1 MRKWW
6 PLVAVC
12 LGAFM
17 LLVDVTIVTVA
28 LPAMAKSLD
37 ASFTA
42 LQWVLDIYA
51 LALAALLLGAGSL
64 ADLFGARRVYVAGLV
79 LFAASSLAC
88 GLAPNAATL
97 IAARGAQ
104 GVGGAAMFTTT
115 LALLNS
121 TYQGRDRGVAFGV
134 WGAVNGLAAAGGPIL
149 GGLLTQH
156 VNWRSIFLV
165 NLPVTVIAIALTL
178 AVVGESRRTGGARI
192 DLAGMASFTACAGTL
207 TYGLIRAGDDGFTAA
222 APLTMFGLAA
232 VALAVFIVVERRAR
246 DPLLDL
252 ALFRNRSFVAVLIGG
267 ALLMASAFACLAF
280 TSLWLQGVLGLGP
293 VRAGAALIPLA
304 GASFVVSAV
313 AGRFLHGAS
322 PRLTIGIGLLL
333 IGAGSGLQA
342 VLDAGSSSTA
352 IIPGLIVGG
361 VGVGTSIPVLSA
373 AAMSA
378 VPPQRGGMAGGALNT
393 FRQLGYALGVA
404 VLGIVFRGRIEHV
417 LTGHVADPHA
427 MAGAASGGQAPRLPI
442 IRAAVA
448 SGLNEVYAVSAGLG
462 IAAGL
467 IVLALFR
474 TRHRTAVPPAPDREK
489 ATA

>member
-28 LPAMAKSLD
+28 LPRMAENLD
-37 ASFTA
+37 ASFSA
-42 LQWVLDIYA
+42 LQWVLDVYA

-64 ADLFGARRVYVAGLV
+64 ADVIGARRVYVAGLV
-79 LFAASSLAC
+79 LFAVSSLAC

-97 IAARGAQ
+97 IAARGVQ
-104 GVGGAAMFTTT
+104 GIGGAAMFTTT
-115 LALLNS
+115 LALLS
-121 TYQGRDRGVAFGV
+121 GTYQGRDRGVAFGV
-134 WGAVNGLAAAGGPIL
+134 WGAVNGVAAAGGPIL

-178 AVVGESRRTGGARI
+178 AVVGESRRARGARI
-192 DLAGMASFTACAGTL
+192 DMPGMASFTACAGTL
-207 TYGLIRAGDDGFTAA
+207 TYGLIRAGEDGFTAVT
-222 APLTMFGLAA
+222 PLTMFLLAA
-232 VALAVFIVVERRAR
+232 VALAGFVVVERRSR
-246 DPLLDL
+246 HPLLDL
-252 ALFRNRSFVAVLIGG
+252 GLFGNRSFVAVLVGG

-304 GASFVVSAV
+304 GAAFVVSAV
-313 AGRFLHGAS
+313 GARFLHRVP
-322 PRLTIGIGLLL
+322 PRLSIGIGLLL
-333 IGAGSGLQA
+333 IGAGSRLQA

-352 IIPGLIVGG
+352 IILGLLVGG
-361 VGVGTSIPVLSA
+361 VGVGAAIPVLSS

-378 VPPQRGGMAGGALNT
+378 VPPERGGMAGGALNT

-404 VLGIVFRGRIEHV
+404 MLGIVFRSRIEHV

-427 MAGAASGGQAPRLPI
+427 MADAASGGQAPRLPI
-442 IRAAVA
+442 VRAAVA

-462 IAAGL
+462 IAAGI
-467 IVLALFR
+467 IVLVLARSPRR
-474 TRHRTAVPPAPDREK
+474 TVRPEPRRER
-489 ATA
+489 AAA

>member
-28 LPAMAKSLD
+28 LPGMAKSLD
-37 ASFTA
+37 ASFSA

-51 LALAALLLGAGSL
+51 LALAALLLGAGSV
-64 ADLFGARRVYVAGLV
+64 ADLFGARRVYLVGLV
-79 LFAASSLAC
+79 LFAAASLAC
-88 GLAPNAATL
+88 GLASNAATL
-97 IAARGAQ
+97 IAARGVQ

-165 NLPVTVIAIALTL
+165 NLPITVVTIVLTL
-178 AVVGESRRTGGARI
+178 AVVKESRRAGQARI
-192 DLAGMASFTACAGTL
+192 DLPGMASFTACAGTL
-207 TYGLIRAGDDGFTAA
+207 TYGLIRAGDDGFTATV
-222 APLTMFGLAA
+222 PLTMFALAA
-232 VALAVFIVVERRAR
+232 VTLAVFVVVETRTRH
-246 DPLLDL
+246 PLLDL
-252 ALFRNRSFVAVLIGG
+252 GLFRNRSFVAVLVGG

-280 TSLWLQGVLGLGP
+280 TSLWLQGALGLGP

-304 GASFVVSAV
+304 LASFVVSA
-313 AGRFLHGAS
+313 AGARLLHGVS
-322 PRLTIGIGLLL
+322 PRLSIGIGLLL
-333 IGAGSGLQA
+333 IGIGSGLQA

-352 IIPGLIVGG
+352 IMPGLIVGG
-361 VGVGTSIPVLSA
+361 VGVGLAIPVLSA
-373 AAMSA
+373 AVMSA
-378 VPPQRGGMAGGALNT
+378 VPPERGGMAGGALNT
-393 FRQLGYALGVA
+393 FRQLGYALGIA

-442 IRAAVA
+442 VRAAVA
-448 SGLNEVYAVSAGLG
+448 SGLNEVYAVSAVLG
-462 IAAGL
+462 IAAGI
-467 IVLALFR
+467 IVFALVRSPRR
-474 TRHRTAVPPAPDREK
+474 TVRPQPQPEK
-489 ATA
+489 AAA

>member
-28 LPAMAKSLD
+28 LPGMARSLH
-37 ASFTA
+37 ASFSA

-51 LALAALLLGAGSL
+51 LALAALLLGAGSV

-79 LFAASSLAC
+79 LFAAASLAC

-97 IAARGAQ
+97 IAARGVQ

-165 NLPVTVIAIALTL
+165 NLPVTVIAIVLTL
-178 AVVGESRRTGGARI
+178 AVVGESRRTGRARI
-192 DLAGMASFTACAGTL
+192 DLPGMTSFTACAGAL

-222 APLTMFGLAA
+222 TPLTMFALAA
-232 VALAVFIVVERRAR
+232 VTLAVFVVVERRTPH
-246 DPLLDL
+246 PLLDL
-252 ALFRNRSFVAVLIGG
+252 GLFRNRSFVAVLIAG

-280 TSLWLQGVLGLGP
+280 TSLWLQGTLGLGP

-304 GASFVVSAV
+304 LASFLVSA
-313 AGRFLHGAS
+313 AGARLLHGVP
-322 PRLTIGIGLLL
+322 PRLSIGIGLLL

-342 VLDAGSSSTA
+342 VLDAGSTSTA

-361 VGVGTSIPVLSA
+361 VGVGAAIPVLSA
-373 AAMSA
+373 AAMGA
-378 VPPQRGGMAGGALNT
+378 VPPERGGMAGGALNT
-393 FRQLGYALGVA
+393 FRQLGYALGIA

-442 IRAAVA
+442 VRAAVA

-462 IAAGL
+462 IAAG
-467 IVLALFR
+467 IVVLALVRPPRR
-474 TRHRTAVPPAPDREK
+474 TVRPEPRREK
-489 ATA
+489 AAA

>member
-1 MRKWW
+1 
-6 PLVAVC
+6 
-12 LGAFM
+12 M

-28 LPAMAKSLD
+28 LPAMAEGLD

-64 ADLFGARRVYVAGLV
+64 ADLMGARRVYVAGLV
-79 LFAASSLAC
+79 LFAVASLAC
-88 GLAPNAATL
+88 GLAPNAPAL
-97 IAARGAQ
+97 IAARGVQ

-156 VNWRSIFLV
+156 LNWRSIFLV
-165 NLPVTVIAIALTL
+165 NLPVAGITIALTL
-178 AVVGESRRTGGARI
+178 AVVGESRRAGRTRI
-192 DLAGMASFTACAGTL
+192 DVPGMASFTACAGTL
-207 TYGLIRAGDDGFTAA
+207 TYGLIRAGDDGFAA
-222 APLTMFGLAA
+222 GTPLTMFALAA
-232 VALAVFIVVERRAR
+232 VALAVFVTVEMRTRH
-246 DPLLDL
+246 PLLDL
-252 ALFRNRSFVAVLIGG
+252 GLFRNRSFVAVMVGG

-304 GASFVVSAV
+304 GVSFVVSA
-313 AGRFLHGAS
+313 AGARFLHGVP
-322 PRLTIGIGLLL
+322 PRLSIGIGLLL

-342 VLDAGSSSTA
+342 VLDARSSSIA

-361 VGVGTSIPVLSA
+361 VGVGAAIPVLSA

-378 VPPQRGGMAGGALNT
+378 VPPERGGMAGGALNT
-393 FRQLGYALGVA
+393 FRQLGYALGIA
-404 VLGIVFRGRIEHV
+404 VLGVVFRSRIEHV
-417 LTGHVADPHA
+417 LTGHVADAHA

-442 IRAAVA
+442 VRAAVA

-462 IAAGL
+462 IVAG
-467 IVLALFR
+467 IVVLTLVR
-474 TRHRTAVPPAPDREK
+474 SPSRSVRPAPDRDK
-489 ATA
+489 VTT

>member
-1 MRKWW
+1 
-6 PLVAVC
+6 
-12 LGAFM
+12 M

-28 LPAMAKSLD
+28 LPGMAKSLN

-51 LALAALLLGAGSL
+51 LALAALLLGAGSI
-64 ADLFGARRVYVAGLV
+64 ADLIGPRKVYVAGLV
-79 LFAASSLAC
+79 LFAAASLAC

-97 IAARGAQ
+97 IAARGVQ
-104 GVGGAAMFTTT
+104 GIGGAAMFTTT
-115 LALLNS
+115 LALLGS
-121 TYQGRDRGVAFGV
+121 TYHGKDRGVAFGV

-165 NLPVTVIAIALTL
+165 NLPVTVIAVALTL
-178 AVVGESRRTGGARI
+178 AVVGEPRRTGGARI
-192 DLAGMASFTACAGTL
+192 DLLGMASFTACAGTL
-207 TYGLIRAGDDGFTAA
+207 TYGLIRAGEDGFTAA
-222 APLTMFGLAA
+222 WPLTMFAVAA
-232 VALAVFIVVERRAR
+232 VTLAVFVAIERRSR
-246 DPLLDL
+246 NPLLDL
-252 ALFRNRSFVAVLIGG
+252 GLFRNRSFVAVLVGG

-293 VRAGAALIPLA
+293 VRAGAAIIPLA

-313 AGRFLHGAS
+313 AGRFLHGAP

-352 IIPGLIVGG
+352 LIPGLIVGG
-361 VGVGTSIPVLSA
+361 VGVGVAIPVLSA

-378 VPPQRGGMAGGALNT
+378 VPPERGGMAGGALNT

-404 VLGIVFRGRIEHV
+404 VFGSVFRGRIEHV

-442 IRAAVA
+442 VRAAVA
-448 SGLNEVYAVSAGLG
+448 SGLNEIYAVSAGLG
-462 IAAGL
+462 IAAGI
-467 IVLALFR
+467 IVLVLFR
-474 TRHRTAVPPAPDREK
+474 TRGPSVRPEPDREK
-489 ATA
+489 ATV

>member
-1 MRKWW
+1 MHKWW

-28 LPAMAKSLD
+28 LPGMAKSLD
-37 ASFTA
+37 ASFSA

-51 LALAALLLGAGSL
+51 LALAALLLGAGSV
-64 ADLFGARRVYVAGLV
+64 ADLFGARRVYLLGLV
-79 LFAASSLAC
+79 LFAAASLAC

-97 IAARGAQ
+97 IAARGVQ

-115 LALLNS
+115 LALLSS

-165 NLPVTVIAIALTL
+165 NLPVTVITIVLTL
-178 AVVGESRRTGGARI
+178 AVVKESRRAGGARI
-192 DLAGMASFTACAGTL
+192 DLPGMVSFTACAGTL
-207 TYGLIRAGDDGFTAA
+207 TYGLIRAGDDGFTATM
-222 APLTMFGLAA
+222 PLAMFALAA
-232 VALAVFIVVERRAR
+232 VTLAVFVVVETRTRH
-246 DPLLDL
+246 PLLDL
-252 ALFRNRSFVAVLIGG
+252 GLFRNRSFVAVLVGG

-280 TSLWLQGVLGLGP
+280 TSLWLQGALGLGP

-304 GASFVVSAV
+304 LTSFVVSA
-313 AGRFLHGAS
+313 AGARLLHGVS
-322 PRLTIGIGLLL
+322 PRLSIGIGLLL
-333 IGAGSGLQA
+333 IGIGSGLQA
-342 VLDAGSSSTA
+342 VLDAGSSSSA
-352 IIPGLIVGG
+352 IMPGLIVGG
-361 VGVGTSIPVLSA
+361 VGVGLAIPVLSA
-373 AAMSA
+373 AVMSA
-378 VPPQRGGMAGGALNT
+378 VPPERGGMAGGALNT
-393 FRQLGYALGVA
+393 FRQLGYALGIA

-417 LTGHVADPHA
+417 LTGHVADPHT

-442 IRAAVA
+442 VRAAVA

-462 IAAGL
+462 IAAGI
-467 IVLALFR
+467 IVLALVRSPRR
-474 TRHRTAVPPAPDREK
+474 TVRPQPQPEK
-489 ATA
+489 AAA

>member
-28 LPAMAKSLD
+28 LPGMARSLD
-37 ASFTA
+37 ASFSA

-51 LALAALLLGAGSL
+51 LALAALLLGAGSV

-79 LFAASSLAC
+79 LFAAASLAC

-97 IAARGAQ
+97 IAARGVQ

-115 LALLNS
+115 LALLSS

-178 AVVGESRRTGGARI
+178 AVVGRPRPAGRARI
-192 DLAGMASFTACAGTL
+192 DLPGMASFTASAGTL

-222 APLTMFGLAA
+222 APLTMFALAA
-232 VALAVFIVVERRAR
+232 VTLAVFVLVETRTRH
-246 DPLLDL
+246 PLLDL
-252 ALFRNRSFVAVLIGG
+252 GLFRNRSFVAVLVAG

-280 TSLWLQGVLGLGP
+280 TSLWLQGALGLGP

-304 GASFVVSAV
+304 LTSFVVSA
-313 AGRFLHGAS
+313 AGARLLHGVP
-322 PRLTIGIGLLL
+322 PRLSIGIGLLL
-333 IGAGSGLQA
+333 VGAGSGLQA
-342 VLDAGSSSTA
+342 VLDAGSSATA
-352 IIPGLIVGG
+352 IVPGLIVGG
-361 VGVGTSIPVLSA
+361 VGVGAAIPVLSA
-373 AAMSA
+373 AVMSA
-378 VPPQRGGMAGGALNT
+378 VPPERGGMAGGALNT
-393 FRQLGYALGVA
+393 FRQLGYALGIA
-404 VLGIVFRGRIEHV
+404 VLGIVFRGRIEHA
-417 LTGHVADPHA
+417 LTGHVTDPHA
-427 MAGAASGGQAPRLPI
+427 MAGAASGGRAPRLPI
-442 IRAAVA
+442 VRAAVA

-462 IAAGL
+462 IAAGI
-467 IVLALFR
+467 IVLVLAR
-474 TRHRTAVPPAPDREK
+474 PPRRTARPEPQRQK
-489 ATA
+489 AAA

>member
-28 LPAMAKSLD
+28 LPGMARSLH
-37 ASFTA
+37 ASFSA

-51 LALAALLLGAGSL
+51 LALAALLLGAGSV
-64 ADLFGARRVYVAGLV
+64 ADLFGARRVYVAGLA
-79 LFAASSLAC
+79 LFAAASLAC

-165 NLPVTVIAIALTL
+165 NLPVTVIAIVLTL
-178 AVVGESRRTGGARI
+178 AVVGESRRTGRARI
-192 DLAGMASFTACAGTL
+192 DLPGMTSFTACAGTL

-222 APLTMFGLAA
+222 TPLTMFALAA
-232 VALAVFIVVERRAR
+232 VTLAVFVVVERRAPH
-246 DPLLDL
+246 PLLDL
-252 ALFRNRSFVAVLIGG
+252 GLFRNRSFVAVLIAG

-280 TSLWLQGVLGLGP
+280 TSLWLQGALGLGP

-304 GASFVVSAV
+304 LASFLVSA
-313 AGRFLHGAS
+313 AGARLLHGVP
-322 PRLTIGIGLLL
+322 PRLSIGIGLLL

-342 VLDAGSSSTA
+342 VLDAGSTSTA

-361 VGVGTSIPVLSA
+361 VGVGAAIPVLSA
-373 AAMSA
+373 AAMGA
-378 VPPQRGGMAGGALNT
+378 VPPERGGMAGGALNT

-442 IRAAVA
+442 VRAAVA

-462 IAAGL
+462 IAAG
-467 IVLALFR
+467 IVVLALVR
-474 TRHRTAVPPAPDREK
+474 PPRRAVRPEPRRER
-489 ATA
+489 AAA